1 MPNAGFI
8 WGILVFY
15 SVLFLVVG
23 SLGMSSS
30 IGSMVPPSLP
40 SNPHAGDYIAYGWD
54 GIGFFFSALTFSVAG
69 LPGWMTL
76 LIFTP
81 LTLVVLWVLIELIVS
96 VVNAVLP

>member
-1 MPNAGFI
+1 MANAGLI
-8 WGILVFY
+8 WGVLIFY

-40 SNPHAGDYIAYGWD
+40 SSPGVGDYIAYGWN

-96 VVNAVLP
+96 VVNAVVP